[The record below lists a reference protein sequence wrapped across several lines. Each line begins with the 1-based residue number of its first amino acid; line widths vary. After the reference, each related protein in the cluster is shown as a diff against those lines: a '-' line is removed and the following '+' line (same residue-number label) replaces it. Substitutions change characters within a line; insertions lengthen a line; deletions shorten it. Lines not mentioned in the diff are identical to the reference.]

1 MEIKRESYLEKLIKR
16 RENGMTKVI
25 TGIRRCGKSYLLFKI
40 FYRYLLMQGVDEQHI
55 IRIALDD
62 IANKKLRDALTLYEY
77 IKQQII
83 DAEVYYIFLDEIQY
97 VENFSDLINGLNH
110 LDNTDV
116 YVTGSNSRFLST
128 DILTEFRG
136 RGDEIRVYPLSF
148 AEFVSVYGGSLS
160 AAWKDY
166 YTYGGMPELCRL
178 PDEEMKADY
187 LRNLLQK
194 VYLSDILEHN
204 KIKNDSDLESLVNI
218 IASAIGSLTNPHK
231 LANSFKSMVQS
242 SITDKTVKR
251 YLDFLQE
258 AFLVEKAMRYNIKGR
273 KYIET
278 TSKYYFCDVGLRNA
292 RLNFRQ
298 QEENHIMENIIYNE
312 LRIRGFSVDVGV
324 VEVWDT
330 KDGKKQHKQL
340 EIDFIANKG
349 SQRYYIQ
356 SAFEMSNHEKEAQE
370 TRSLE
375 NLDDSFKKFIIL
387 KDDIKSKRNEKGIIT
402 MGIFDFLL
410 QADSLLY

>member
-1 MEIKRESYLEKLIKR
+1 MEIQRKQYLDKLIKR
-16 RENGMTKVI
+16 RNNGMTKVI
-25 TGIRRCGKSYLLFKI
+25 TGIRRCGKSYLLFKL
-40 FYRYLLMQGVDEQHI
+40 FFRYLLTQGVDEQHI

-62 IANKKLRDALTLYEY
+62 IVNAELRDALKLYKH
-77 IKQQII
+77 IRAQIVDNDI
-83 DAEVYYIFLDEIQY
+83 YYIFLDEIQY
-97 VENFSDLINGLNH
+97 VEKFSDLINGLNH
-110 LDNTDV
+110 IENTDV

-136 RGDEIRVYPLSF
+136 RGDEVRVYPLSF
-148 AEFVSVYGGSLS
+148 AEYLSVYDGSRS
-160 AAWKDY
+160 EAWKDY
-166 YTYGGMPELCRL
+166 YTYGGMPALFSCA
-178 PDEEMKADY
+178 DEGMKADY
-187 LRNLLQK
+187 LRTLFQK

-204 KIKNDSDLESLVNI
+204 KIKNDSDLDSLMNI

-251 YLDFLQE
+251 YLDFLME

-312 LRIRGFSVDVGV
+312 LRIRGYSVDVGV
-324 VEVWDT
+324 VEVWEINE
-330 KDGKKQHKQL
+330 GRKQHKQL
-340 EIDFIANKG
+340 EVDFVANKG

-356 SAFEMSNHEKEAQE
+356 SAFEMSNRGKEEQE
-370 TRSLE
+370 QRSL
-375 NLDDSFKKFIIL
+375 NNIDDSFKKIIIV
-387 KDDIKSKRNEKGIIT
+387 KDDIKMKRNEEGVVT

-410 QADSLLY
+410 QEDSLDF